1 MREIDRLV
9 EEIRHLQ
16 FDDIEK
22 MYQKCLDVYKRQ
34 VMMSVVFLIVNLGDY
49 HT

>member
-22 MYQKCLDVYKRQ
+22 MYQKCLQLKEIRWLLQ
-34 VMMSVVFLIVNLGDY
+34 HWQL
-49 HT
+49 

>member
-22 MYQKCLDVYKRQ
+22 NVSKMFAVKRN
-34 VMMSVVFLIVNLGDY
+34 S
-49 HT
+49 TRTKR